1 MDLDWS
7 LTKYIYLGY
16 EILNVFSLIE
26 LRLLD
31 FGIKPFFAKVAEE
44 ILVKL
49 FVDFSKSSQ
58 VELLIILD
66 DDQAQIIF

>member
-1 MDLDWS
+1 MELDKITI
-7 LTKYIYLGY
+7 LHKYLGY
-16 EILNVFSLIE
+16 EILNVFALIE

-66 DDQAQIIF
+66 YDQAQIVF